1 MISHIQRV
9 LHFVTYNIKAL
20 RENMLALRI
29 CQQYNGGSIIDL
41 LFKLHVGGL
50 LGTTIEVAKLEMVI
64 INYCIETLG
73 IGLYID

>member
-1 MISHIQRV
+1 
-9 LHFVTYNIKAL
+9 
-20 RENMLALRI
+20 MLALRI